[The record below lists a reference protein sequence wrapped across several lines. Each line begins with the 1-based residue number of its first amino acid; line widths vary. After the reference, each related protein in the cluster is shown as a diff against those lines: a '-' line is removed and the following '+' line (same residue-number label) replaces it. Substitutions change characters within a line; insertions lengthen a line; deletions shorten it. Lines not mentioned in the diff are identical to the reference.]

1 VTKIYTS
8 ENNVTIGMQQINAEF
23 HRGEFVAIIGESGS
37 GKSTLLNV
45 LSGNHSYEEGE
56 MYIDG
61 KETSHY
67 SVSDWENYRRK
78 YISYIFQDYKLVD
91 SYTVLQNV
99 ELSLMLAITNKT
111 QRIAKAKEL
120 IEKVGLTPH
129 LKQKCTKLS
138 GGQKQ
143 RVAIARALAK
153 DCPIILADE
162 PTGNLDS
169 KMGKEIM
176 NLLFEVSKD
185 KLVIIVTHDYEDIE
199 DFATRKIRFYDG
211 KIAEDKIIKKVENFD
226 ALNKEEE
233 IKKPTQKEIV
243 KKTIKREV
251 KHYTN
256 SMQVGFNNVLATP
269 KKSLFMIVIMFI
281 AIFMVFFCEGAL
293 KYESYSNNIVDCSPN
308 RIVAVSNQGKFT
320 DEQIKAMEGLDSV
333 ESIVY
338 NDVLRD
344 KTIECCFFADGENYM
359 YTSYQVRCIDYAP
372 AGVLQTKTLAD
383 DECIFVSRYDDE
395 DKKFINFSQMK
406 LSEKKEKS
414 YYKVVEYIKEN
425 NDLSPVIY
433 INKNQ
438 YMMQNMVE
446 YVKQFMSLSHNG
458 EDKDAEIHVDFNKGL
473 ALNEMVYSTRNAFV
487 DYSNIILSLD
497 VFGQKYNIDLS
508 KYSKTEEANFE
519 GNSIA
524 LPIEIAKNIF
534 EAMPKESA
542 SINFTNGNGS
552 ISSATKVI
560 EKAGLSA
567 CYLPNGQKESED
579 SEDVVVSMLFDVLNA
594 SIFIGAFIM
603 VLIIALRIYKSKSE
617 DYIIMRSL
625 GYDKRYIKYSLIN
638 ENVFLSIFA
647 MVPAV
652 IIAVVLKCIEFKSFA
667 DIAISTFIVIPL
679 GVVLMMV
686 ILALINVKHIF
697 KFAINKTFSSAKGDK

>member
-1 VTKIYTS
+1 
-8 ENNVTIGMQQINAEF
+8 
-23 HRGEFVAIIGESGS
+23 ES
-37 GKSTLLNV
+37 
-45 LSGNHSYEEGE
+45 
-56 MYIDG
+56 
-61 KETSHY
+61 
-67 SVSDWENYRRK
+67 
-78 YISYIFQDYKLVD
+78 
-91 SYTVLQNV
+91 
-99 ELSLMLAITNKT
+99 
-111 QRIAKAKEL
+111 L
-120 IEKVGLTPH
+120 I
-129 LKQKCTKLS
+129 
-138 GGQKQ
+138 
-143 RVAIARALAK
+143 
-153 DCPIILADE
+153 
-162 PTGNLDS
+162 
-169 KMGKEIM
+169 
-176 NLLFEVSKD
+176 
-185 KLVIIVTHDYEDIE
+185 EDIE
-199 DFATRKIRFYDG
+199 D
-211 KIAEDKIIKKVENFD
+211 
-226 ALNKEEE
+226 
-233 IKKPTQKEIV
+233 
-243 KKTIKREV
+243 
-251 KHYTN
+251 
-256 SMQVGFNNVLATP
+256 
-269 KKSLFMIVIMFI
+269 
-281 AIFMVFFCEGAL
+281 
-293 KYESYSNNIVDCSPN
+293 KYESIVWPGYGLPENIKVCVPKEN
-308 RIVAVSNQGKFT
+308 RA
-320 DEQIKAMEGLDSV
+320 
-333 ESIVY
+333 
-338 NDVLRD
+338 
-344 KTIECCFFADGENYM
+344 
-359 YTSYQVRCIDYAP
+359 
-372 AGVLQTKTLAD
+372 
-383 DECIFVSRYDDE
+383 
-395 DKKFINFSQMK
+395 
-406 LSEKKEKS
+406 
-414 YYKVVEYIKEN
+414 YIKEN
-425 NDLSPVIY
+425 NDLSSVIY

-446 YVKQFMSLSHNG
+446 YVKQFMSVSHNG
-458 EDKDAEIHVDFNKGL
+458 EEKGVEIDVDFNKGL
-473 ALNEMVYSTRNAFV
+473 VQNEMTYCENKSFG
-487 DYSNIILSLD
+487 DYSNIIISID

-508 KYSKTEEANFE
+508 KYSKTKEANFE
-519 GNSIA
+519 RNSIT